1 MSQPQHSTPRSQ
13 APSPRQRPRIP
24 APPAPS
30 LPGKPLQSPDTSGKP
45 LEIPLDQIER
55 NPYQTRSRF
64 DEAKLDELAQSI
76 AASGVVQP
84 IVVKRLS
91 DKPLPAP
98 HRRTPLAGLR
108 QSQQKNHP
116 RNNPP
121 SV

>member
-1 MSQPQHSTPRSQ
+1 MSQPQHSTQDPKRRALGKGLESL
-13 APSPRQRPRIP
+13 
-24 APPAPS
+24 
-30 LPGKPLQSPDTSGKP
+30 LPGRPTTSLTPALPDTSGKP
-45 LEIPLDQIER
+45 LEIPLEQIVR
-55 NPYQTRSRF
+55 NPYQTRSHF

-91 DKPLPAP
+91 GQQLPTP

-108 QSQQKNHP
+108 QSQQKNHTS
-116 RNNPP
+116 NNPP